1 MVERERDGNV
11 RTDEKKHKNIIRM
24 NKEGNYITK

>member
-1 MVERERDGNV
+1 MVDWKRDGNV
-11 RTDEKKHKNIIRM
+11 RTDEKHKNIIKM

>member
-1 MVERERDGNV
+1 MVGRKRDGNV
-11 RTDEKKHKNIIRM
+11 RTDEKHKNIIRM